1 MPRPQT
7 RQTGRPPRG
16 EAIAVRMFSS
26 NGATGCS
33 SACRQKPPVSIGWP
47 AVNAYHVCGGLFAVW
62 AVTLAVLGITR
73 EDFPGS
79 QGGMRIVAT
88 ISILLAVAT
97 VGSAIYVGA
106 TEKKENGGEKS
117 SHSFVLPI

>member
-1 MPRPQT
+1 
-7 RQTGRPPRG
+7 
-16 EAIAVRMFSS
+16 
-26 NGATGCS
+26 
-33 SACRQKPPVSIGWP
+33 
-47 AVNAYHVCGGLFAVW
+47 VNAYHVCGGLFAVW

-88 ISILLAVAT
+88 ISVLLAIAT